1 MADVQ
6 WTTGDK
12 YIACPLHLNFHRG
25 HVPCVPRGSY
35 ASDCEITQIYRLTL
49 WPA

>member
-12 YIACPLHLNFHRG
+12 YIACPLRLDSHGG
-25 HVPCVPRGSY
+25 HVPCVPVVPTLVGI
-35 ASDCEITQIYRLTL
+35 DVQIYHKL
-49 WPA
+49 